1 MGLLGGMPQ
10 TDYDFIHNPAPSS
23 ALVRRQVRTDA
34 GTCSNLLPAAPPCP
48 QHNTQINHHNLLYLI
63 LGQPKSA

>member
-10 TDYDFIHNPAPSS
+10 TDYDFFHNPPPKS

-48 QHNTQINHHNLLYLI
+48 QQTHTD
-63 LGQPKSA
+63 

>member
-10 TDYDFIHNPAPSS
+10 TDYDFFHNPTPSS
-23 ALVRRQVRTDA
+23 ALVRRQVPTAA

-48 QHNTQINHHNLLYLI
+48 QHTHTY
-63 LGQPKSA
+63 